1 MVLIR
6 GNPDGAEPDHQSKN
20 QLGSK
25 AVLEYRDTVRFFHE
39 ILSLNTGS

>member
-25 AVLEYRDTVRFFHE
+25 AVLEFTGKVRFFHE
-39 ILSLNTGS
+39 ILYLNTGN